1 MATSNEQAG
10 DSTKLTLLR
19 YYRAKIQELKAELQ
33 LLHEFRHPKYLAA
46 IQKLEADYKEELEFE
61 ETSEKVRSFP
71 ELFKRSSKVFFG
83 FLWTYLECRLAAD
96 GCVTV
101 NGVMMS
107 VLQLENER
115 IMAEYERE
123 QEAADKDLEER
134 LTELMDTM
142 IQECDEHKK
151 HIEHEFHNL
160 DINTA
165 SFSSYPVNKKSLRRR
180 PNEPT
185 PFSEKRMRAKNP
197 QQVVYTLPESELLS
211 DLRVLNGNADDIDH
225 KTGYNLRGDT

>member
-1 MATSNEQAG
+1 VWCLEVVCGNFRMEAG
-10 DSTKLTLLR
+10 ESRVGTLVER

-61 ETSEKVRSFP
+61 ETSEK
-71 ELFKRSSKVFFG
+71 
-83 FLWTYLECRLAAD
+83 
-96 GCVTV
+96 
-101 NGVMMS
+101 
-107 VLQLENER
+107 LENER